1 MRAIIALLLFMLPA
15 SAEEL
20 LECKSERKGVLYADI
35 TKTRAGPMIKFRNSS
50 GFEYDLTVTANSTH
64 FKGYEKERLKIS
76 FELDRVSGRLEW
88 REYIVKASAPAFAE
102 RCDGKI
108 TFDECAKKVR
118 AEDANDCVFVDQ
130 KHPECPF
137 FRIGGTL
144 LARTIYMCQ
153 PAKPKF

>member
-1 MRAIIALLLFMLPA
+1 MRAIIALLIFVLPA

-20 LECKSERKGVLYADI
+20 LECKNERKSSLYAVI
-35 TKTRAGPMIKFRNSS
+35 AKTRAGPVLKFRNSS
-50 GFEYDLTVTANSTH
+50 GFEYDFTVTVNSTH
-64 FKGYEKERLKIS
+64 FIGYEKQRLKIS

-118 AEDANDCVFVDQ
+118 AEDATDCVFVDQ
-130 KHPECPF
+130 KHPECPQ

-144 LARTIYMCQ
+144 LASTIYMCQ